1 MVRFIKTGQS
11 KNHDVEQKKVW
22 AVRERLVRDLL
33 GQDITIAA
41 QEMLKNVG
49 DISGERADDALRWL
63 FYIPNEK
70 KQDAEDL
77 GKAGQALKIRN
88 GRKIDHKAAMLT
100 LLGLSVVW
108 TVMPVDFVG
117 SLTEYTE
124 ATVKISDLLAFSSI
138 GAIALI
144 KKATASFNVIQ
155 LLDRLIEIVKNP
167 NSNLTVSKMN
177 VSLMSRLLQM
187 DKKYQLALQ
196 KVGAEKL
203 SVGLS
208 QASQN
213 TSQNAV
219 KELFKPI
226 SAFGERLNQC
236 EKVFN

>member
-88 GRKIDHKAAMLT
+88 GRKIGHKAAML
-100 LLGLSVVW
+100 
-108 TVMPVDFVG
+108 
-117 SLTEYTE
+117 
-124 ATVKISDLLAFSSI
+124 TVKISDLLAFSSI

-155 LLDRLIEIVKNP
+155 LLDRLIEIVRNP

-196 KVGAEKL
+196 KVGAEK
-203 SVGLS
+203 
-208 QASQN
+208 
-213 TSQNAV
+213 
-219 KELFKPI
+219 
-226 SAFGERLNQC
+226 
-236 EKVFN
+236 